1 MKRFIVFLCSLLV
14 CIVVMAQKTIRGTV
28 VDAVNGE
35 PLVGVTIQPVWTK
48 DGTVT
53 NIDGQFSLKVA
64 KTPVQIKVSYLGYKE
79 KIVTVTGQDVDIK
92 LQSSAQ
98 ELSETVIT
106 GYSGTIIR
114 SKLTNSISKV
124 SNKSLTT
131 GMFSNPAQA
140 LSVPSPV

>member
-35 PLVGVTIQPVWTK
+35 PLVGVTIQPVGTK

-79 KIVTVTGQDVDIK
+79 KIVTATGQDVDIK

-114 SKLTNSISKV
+114 SKLTNSIQK
-124 SNKSLTT
+124 
-131 GMFSNPAQA
+131 
-140 LSVPSPV
+140 